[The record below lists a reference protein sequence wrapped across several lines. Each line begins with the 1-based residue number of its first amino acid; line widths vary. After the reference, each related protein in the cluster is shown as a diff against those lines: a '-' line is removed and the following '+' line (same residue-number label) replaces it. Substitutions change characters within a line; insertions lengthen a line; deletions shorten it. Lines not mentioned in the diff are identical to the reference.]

1 VGNLFSSGRIVDGIL
16 ALMAIEAIALILV
29 RKVTNKG
36 IATVD
41 LLVNLAAGMA
51 LMLALRAALT
61 GQGWQA
67 VALCLIAA
75 LIAHLLD
82 ITRRW
87 TAAQARP

>member
-1 VGNLFSSGRIVDGIL
+1 MGNLFSSGRIIDGIL
-16 ALMAIEAIALILV
+16 ILMALEAMTLILV
-29 RKVTNKG
+29 RKLSNKG

-51 LMLALRAALT
+51 LLFALRAALT

-67 VALCLIAA
+67 VALCLIVA

-87 TAAQARP
+87 TAA